1 MTDTKEKPYEQPGV
15 TVDVVIFTIAEDRLN
30 ILLVKRAEVPFAGR
44 WSLPGGFIKQG
55 ESLEAAVHRIM
66 DEKAGVR
73 SSYLEQLYTFGRP
86 DRDPRSRVITV
97 AFFALIPWTRLPGPL
112 STKIAG
118 VEWTPIEYLPELAFD
133 HNVIVHYAIE
143 RLRAK
148 TGYSNIV
155 IGLLPDMFRLSDLQ
169 RIYEIILGHGLD
181 KRNFRK
187 KMHATGLL
195 EETGQKEIIGAH
207 RPAMLFRFKEKK
219 VVNLD

>member
-1 MTDTKEKPYEQPGV
+1 MADTKDLVYEEPGV
-15 TVDVVIFTIAEDRLN
+15 TVDVVIFTISEERLN
-30 ILLVKRAEVPFAGR
+30 VLLVKRNLEPFRGR
-44 WSLPGGFIKQG
+44 WSLPGGFLLRG
-55 ESLEAAVHRIM
+55 ESLEAGVRRIIE
-66 DEKAGVR
+66 EKAGLKA
-73 SSYLEQLYTFGRP
+73 SYTEQLYTFGRP

-97 AFFALIPWTRLPGPL
+97 AYFALVPWTRLPEPV
-112 STKIAG
+112 SPKVAG
-118 VEWTPIEYLPELAFD
+118 VEWTPVVYLPELAFD
-133 HNVIVHYAIE
+133 HNVIVHYAVE

-169 RIYEIILGHGLD
+169 RIYEIILGHDLD

-195 EETGQKEIIGAH
+195 QETGQKEIIGAH
-207 RPAMLFRFKEKK
+207 RPAMLYRFKEKK